1 MAVHTRQDYED
12 VLTALGAC
20 VSTGVPVLLWGD
32 PGSGKTSAVESAHGK
47 PTPDGREWLV
57 KTMIISHY
65 EPSDFAGL
73 PMLHNGRVIF
83 APPSWAQ
90 ELATHD
96 GPAIAF
102 LDEFSTAS
110 PSLQAAALRPL
121 THNQVGDLQLP
132 KTVSFV
138 AAANPADVAAAGWEL
153 APPTASRFVHL
164 DWGLPLEVYSECLVS
179 GDWPELPVGTIP
191 DGYDA
196 RRDQQRAL
204 IAGFLRARGSQLSKI
219 PDDPALRGRAFPTPH
234 LGLRQP
240 GVGLRPRDRSVRA
253 GRLAAR
259 RWLRGRDGRSRVPHV
274 RLPPGPP
281 RPRGRARRKVLLH
294 RPARRPHL
302 RRAPVSACR
311 RPAQHDRR
319 PLDDRRRGLREGCQH
334 RRRRPRGAD
343 RAGTCASGRAPERC
357 PAACHHQGVR
367 PCSGP
372 LRAAAWGLMMKA
384 LADRLAAAK
393 LWITS
398 PGSIRTGADTPRD
411 LPYLAHALYALITV
425 PTDQVPTMRADEYWR
440 LYVNQ
445 AWAIDTPVPEIGREL
460 AHVVWH
466 LLMEH
471 APRARGVGVDSTT
484 ADDWHKAC
492 DLTVHDAL
500 TPERCSPN
508 SVTTSAQLSRAARRG
523 KLDPGRSAEEYF
535 AVLSRLPAGSDATS
549 GIPVPNGSKSGRQDQ
564 ADPSDGDD
572 DTDPESG
579 DDPVGGTGSA
589 GQLNMQ
595 AVGAGPTSSQQ
606 ASPGQGTSNS
616 GPGVPGGGDTSS
628 GSGGQYPGAGHPGNG
643 DPGDDGSFGSHLG
656 DCGSA
661 CDGIPR
667 DTDLP
672 PDADFGYV
680 SKVQAEGI
688 RKQVAIDYLH
698 AQKARGD
705 QPGDALRWAKHITQP
720 EIAWEPL
727 LARAVRRAVGWT
739 SGRHNPTWTRP
750 SRRQSSHPDVLQPGW
765 RRPLPNIAMVIDTS
779 GSVDDRLLGKAMGEV
794 EGALAAMGIR
804 GGNVTVL
811 ACDASVGAVTR
822 VRKATDAT
830 LVGGGGTDMRIGI
843 AAASAQRPRPDLI
856 VVFTDGC
863 TPWPQQAPPG
873 SPVIAAMLGRK
884 GETQPDTPIWAT
896 RVECTLRG

>member
-1 MAVHTRQDYED
+1 
-12 VLTALGAC
+12 
-20 VSTGVPVLLWGD
+20 
-32 PGSGKTSAVESAHGK
+32 
-47 PTPDGREWLV
+47 
-57 KTMIISHY
+57 
-65 EPSDFAGL
+65 
-73 PMLHNGRVIF
+73 
-83 APPSWAQ
+83 
-90 ELATHD
+90 
-96 GPAIAF
+96 
-102 LDEFSTAS
+102 
-110 PSLQAAALRPL
+110 
-121 THNQVGDLQLP
+121 
-132 KTVSFV
+132 
-138 AAANPADVAAAGWEL
+138 
-153 APPTASRFVHL
+153 
-164 DWGLPLEVYSECLVS
+164 
-179 GDWPELPVGTIP
+179 
-191 DGYDA
+191 
-196 RRDQQRAL
+196 
-204 IAGFLRARGSQLSKI
+204 
-219 PDDPALRGRAFPTPH
+219 
-234 LGLRQP
+234 
-240 GVGLRPRDRSVRA
+240 
-253 GRLAAR
+253 
-259 RWLRGRDGRSRVPHV
+259 
-274 RLPPGPP
+274 
-281 RPRGRARRKVLLH
+281 
-294 RPARRPHL
+294 
-302 RRAPVSACR
+302 
-311 RPAQHDRR
+311 
-319 PLDDRRRGLREGCQH
+319 
-334 RRRRPRGAD
+334 
-343 RAGTCASGRAPERC
+343 
-357 PAACHHQGVR
+357 
-367 PCSGP
+367 
-372 LRAAAWGLMMKA
+372 MMKA